1 MKIRN
6 IVIIILCLFMTSC
19 LAKIQGSESEL
30 KARDYME
37 RAAALEKA
45 EAYHQAAQ
53 EYAMVAEHYPSTSYY
68 KLAVWKAA
76 LLNIHPAN
84 PEINYAAALGW
95 LQAYLKFPLSPAEKE
110 TATLYVSMVERVKD
124 LQAERSSMVEEKNR
138 LLEITRKQSSDIE
151 SETKRRNELEADLA
165 HAWDE
170 LNKMKA
176 VDVRMHRSKVEKS
189 VGKSAPSVQEA
200 PETKSDKVTKTPQN
214 RQRATETK
222 SDKVTK
228 TPQNRQRAT
237 ETKSDKVTKTPQN
250 RQQAPAKDQELYP
263 YMIQVS
269 SYKNKEDSMREAMIL
284 RDKGD
289 SVCIS
294 HARIAGKG
302 EWYRVLVGFYR
313 APEEAQK
320 AVLEL
325 KKREYHNAFV
335 VRPPFTVEI
344 GIFSGDEKLKKL
356 KAHLISKGYSAYS
369 LPNRA
374 TKNKIRLLVGAFWTE
389 KEAETVTKDLQKE
402 GFKPKVVRR

>member
-1 MKIRN
+1 MKISN
-6 IVIIILCLFMTSC
+6 IVIIILCLLMTGC
-19 LAKIQGSESEL
+19 LSKIQGSGSEL
-30 KARDYME
+30 KARDYMD
-37 RAAALEKA
+37 RAAALENA

-53 EYAMVAEHYPSTSYY
+53 EYAMVAEHYPSTSYH

-84 PEINYAAALGW
+84 PEINYAAALSW
-95 LQAYLKFPLSPAEKE
+95 LQVYLKLPLSPKEKD
-110 TATLYVSMVERVKD
+110 AAKLYVFMVERVND
-124 LQAERSSMVEEKNR
+124 LQAELSSMVEEKDR

-151 SETKRRNELEADLA
+151 SETNRRKELEVELA
-165 HAWDE
+165 HTWDE
-170 LNKMKA
+170 LKKMKA
-176 VDVRMHRSKVEKS
+176 VDVRMHRSGVEKS
-189 VGKSAPSVQEA
+189 VGQPSQPVQKA
-200 PETKSDKVTKTPQN
+200 PETKSVGQPSQSVQKALEK
-214 RQRATETK
+214 K
-222 SDKVTK
+222 SDKGET
-228 TPQNRQRAT
+228 TPQSRQH
-237 ETKSDKVTKTPQN
+237 
-250 RQQAPAKDQELYP
+250 APAKNREFYP

-269 SYKNKEDSMREAMIL
+269 SYKSKEDSMREAMIL

-302 EWYRVLVGFYR
+302 DWYRVLVGFYQT
-313 APEEAQK
+313 PEEAQK

-325 KKREYHNAFV
+325 KTREYHHAFV
-335 VRPPFTVEI
+335 VRRPFTVEL

-374 TKNKIRLLVGAFWTE
+374 TKNKIRLLIGAFWTE
-389 KEAETVTKDLQKE
+389 KEAATVTKDLQKE

>member
-6 IVIIILCLFMTSC
+6 IIIIILCLFMSSC
-19 LAKIQGSESEL
+19 LSQIQGSNSEL
-30 KARDYME
+30 KARESME

-53 EYAMVAEHYPSTSYY
+53 EYAMVAEHYPSTSYH

-84 PEINYAAALGW
+84 PKINYAAALNW
-95 LQAYLKFPLSPAEKE
+95 LQVYLKLPLSTAEKE
-110 TATLYVSMVERVKD
+110 TATLYVSMVERIND
-124 LQAERSSMVEEKNR
+124 LQAKLSSMVEEKDR
-138 LLEITRKQSSDIE
+138 LLKITQKQSMNIE
-151 SETKRRNELEADLA
+151 SDTERRKELEAELA

-170 LNKMKA
+170 LQKMKA
-176 VDVRMHRSKVEKS
+176 VDVKMHRSKVDKNL
-189 VGKSAPSVQEA
+189 GKPTQSVQKA
-200 PETKSDKVTKTPQN
+200 PITKSDNAQTTLQT
-214 RQRATETK
+214 RQH
-222 SDKVTK
+222 
-228 TPQNRQRAT
+228 
-237 ETKSDKVTKTPQN
+237 
-250 RQQAPAKDQELYP
+250 APAKDQEFHP

-269 SYKNKEDSMREAMIL
+269 SYKSKEDAMREAMIL

-294 HARIAGKG
+294 HASIAGKG
-302 EWYRVLVGFYR
+302 DWYRVLVGFYR
-313 APEEAQK
+313 TFEEAQK

-325 KKREYHNAFV
+325 KEREYRQAFV
-335 VRPPFTVEI
+335 VRPPFTVEL
-344 GIFSGDEKLKKL
+344 GFFSGDEKLNKL
-356 KAHLISKGYSAYS
+356 KADLIAKGYSAYS

-389 KEAETVTKDLQKE
+389 KEAETVIKDLQKE

>member
-6 IVIIILCLFMTSC
+6 TIIIVLCLLMTSC
-19 LAKIQGSESEL
+19 LSKIQGSESEL
-30 KARDYME
+30 KARDFMD
-37 RAAALEKA
+37 RAAALENE

-53 EYAMVAEHYPSTSYY
+53 EYAMVAEHYPSTSYH

-76 LLNIHPAN
+76 LLNIHPSN
-84 PEINYAAALGW
+84 PEINYAAALSW
-95 LQAYLKFPLSPAEKE
+95 LQVYLKLPLSPKEKE
-110 TATLYVSMVERVKD
+110 AATFYVSMVERIND
-124 LQAERSSMVEEKNR
+124 LQAEHSSMVEEKDR

-151 SETKRRNELEADLA
+151 SDTKRRKELEAELA

-176 VDVRMHRSKVEKS
+176 VDVRMHRSRVEKS
-189 VGKSAPSVQEA
+189 VSQPSQSVQKA
-200 PETKSDKVTKTPQN
+200 PGKKNDKGKTTPKS
-214 RQRATETK
+214 RQH
-222 SDKVTK
+222 
-228 TPQNRQRAT
+228 
-237 ETKSDKVTKTPQN
+237 
-250 RQQAPAKDQELYP
+250 APAKDQEFYP

-269 SYKNKEDSMREAMIL
+269 SYKSKEDSMREAMIL

-294 HARIAGKG
+294 HAQIAGKG
-302 EWYRVLVGFYR
+302 NWYRVLVGFYR
-313 APEEAQK
+313 TPEEAQK
-320 AVLEL
+320 AALEL
-325 KKREYHNAFV
+325 KKREYHHAFV

>member
-1 MKIRN
+1 MKISN
-6 IVIIILCLFMTSC
+6 IVIIILCLLMTGC
-19 LAKIQGSESEL
+19 LSKIQGSGSEL
-30 KARDYME
+30 KARDYMD
-37 RAAALEKA
+37 RAAALENA

-53 EYAMVAEHYPSTSYY
+53 EYAMVAEHYPSTSYH

-84 PEINYAAALGW
+84 PEINYAAALSW
-95 LQAYLKFPLSPAEKE
+95 LQVYLKLPLSPKEKD
-110 TATLYVSMVERVKD
+110 AAKLYVFMVERVND
-124 LQAERSSMVEEKNR
+124 LQAELSSMVEEKDR

-151 SETKRRNELEADLA
+151 SETNRRKELEVELA
-165 HAWDE
+165 HTWDE
-170 LNKMKA
+170 LKKMKA
-176 VDVRMHRSKVEKS
+176 VDVRMHRSGVEKS
-189 VGKSAPSVQEA
+189 VGQPSQPVQKA
-200 PETKSDKVTKTPQN
+200 PETKSVGQPSQSVQKALEK
-214 RQRATETK
+214 K
-222 SDKVTK
+222 SDKGET
-228 TPQNRQRAT
+228 TPQSRQHAH
-237 ETKSDKVTKTPQN
+237 
-250 RQQAPAKDQELYP
+250 AKNQEFYP

-269 SYKNKEDSMREAMIL
+269 SYKSKEDSMREAMIL

-302 EWYRVLVGFYR
+302 DWYRVLVGFYQT
-313 APEEAQK
+313 PEEAQK

-325 KKREYHNAFV
+325 KTREYHHAFV
-335 VRPPFTVEI
+335 VRRPFTVEL

-374 TKNKIRLLVGAFWTE
+374 TKNKIRLLIGAFWTE
-389 KEAETVTKDLQKE
+389 KEAATVTKDLQKE

>member
-6 IVIIILCLFMTSC
+6 TIIIVLCLLMTSC
-19 LAKIQGSESEL
+19 LSKIQGSESEL
-30 KARDYME
+30 KARDFMD
-37 RAAALEKA
+37 RAAALENE

-53 EYAMVAEHYPSTSYY
+53 EYAMVAEHYPSTSYH

-76 LLNIHPAN
+76 LLNIHPSN
-84 PEINYAAALGW
+84 PEINYAAALSW
-95 LQAYLKFPLSPAEKE
+95 LQVYLKLPLSPKEKE
-110 TATLYVSMVERVKD
+110 AATFYVSMVERIND
-124 LQAERSSMVEEKNR
+124 LQAELSSMIEEKDR

-151 SETKRRNELEADLA
+151 SDTKRRKELEAELA
-165 HAWDE
+165 HSWDE

-176 VDVRMHRSKVEKS
+176 VDVRMHRSRVEKS
-189 VGKSAPSVQEA
+189 VSQPSQSVQKA
-200 PETKSDKVTKTPQN
+200 PGKKNDKGKTTPQS
-214 RQRATETK
+214 RQH
-222 SDKVTK
+222 
-228 TPQNRQRAT
+228 
-237 ETKSDKVTKTPQN
+237 
-250 RQQAPAKDQELYP
+250 APAKDQEFYP

-269 SYKNKEDSMREAMIL
+269 SYKSKEDSMREAMIL

-289 SVCIS
+289 FVCIS
-294 HARIAGKG
+294 HARIVGKG
-302 EWYRVLVGFYR
+302 NWYRVLVGFYR
-313 APEEAQK
+313 TPEEAQK
-320 AVLEL
+320 AALEL
-325 KKREYHNAFV
+325 KKREYHHAFV

-389 KEAETVTKDLQKE
+389 KEAETVIKDLLKE

>member
-6 IVIIILCLFMTSC
+6 IVIIILCLLMTSC

-30 KARDYME
+30 KAQDYME

-95 LQAYLKFPLSPAEKE
+95 LQTYLKFPLSPAEKE
-110 TATLYVSMVERVKD
+110 TATLYVAMVERVNA
-124 LQAERSSMVEEKNR
+124 LQAELSSMVEEKNR
-138 LLEITRKQSSDIE
+138 LLEITQKQSSAIE
-151 SETKRRNELEADLA
+151 SDTKRRNELEAELA

-189 VGKSAPSVQEA
+189 VGKPAPSVQEV
-200 PETKSDKVTKTPQN
+200 PETKSDKVTATPQS
-214 RQRATETK
+214 RQQTPETK
-222 SDKVTK
+222 SDKETT
-228 TPQNRQRAT
+228 TPQS
-237 ETKSDKVTKTPQN
+237 K
-250 RQQAPAKDQELYP
+250 QQAPAKDQEFYP
-263 YMIQVS
+263 YMVQVG
-269 SYKNKEDSMREAMIL
+269 SYKSKEDSMREAMIL

-302 EWYRVLVGFYR
+302 DWYRVLVGFYR
-313 APEEAQK
+313 TVEDAQT

-325 KKREYHNAFV
+325 KNREYHQAFV
-335 VRPPFTVEI
+335 VRPPFTVEL
-344 GIFSGDEKLKKL
+344 GFFSDDEKLKKL
-356 KAHLISKGYSAYS
+356 EALLISKGYSAYS
-369 LPNRA
+369 LPDKA
-374 TKNKIRLLVGAFWTE
+374 TKNETRLLVGAFWTE
-389 KEAETVTKDLQKE
+389 NEAETVTKDLQKE

>member
-6 IVIIILCLFMTSC
+6 IIIIILCLLMSSC
-19 LAKIQGSESEL
+19 MSQIQGSESES

-53 EYAMVAEHYPSTSYY
+53 EYAMVAEHYPSTSYH

-84 PEINYAAALGW
+84 PEINYAAALSW

-110 TATLYVSMVERVKD
+110 TATLYVSVVERVND
-124 LQAERSSMVEEKNR
+124 LQAELSSMVEEKNK
-138 LLEITRKQSSDIE
+138 LIEITKKQSSDIE
-151 SETKRRNELEADLA
+151 SDTKRREELEAELA

-176 VDVRMHRSKVEKS
+176 VDVRMHRSRVEKS
-189 VGKSAPSVQEA
+189 VDKPTQSVQKA
-200 PETKSDKVTKTPQN
+200 PEIKSDKATTAPQS
-214 RQRATETK
+214 RQ
-222 SDKVTK
+222 S
-228 TPQNRQRAT
+228 
-237 ETKSDKVTKTPQN
+237 
-250 RQQAPAKDQELYP
+250 APAKDQEFYP

-294 HARIAGKG
+294 YARIAGKG
-302 EWYRVLVGFYR
+302 DWYRVLVGFYR
-313 APEEAQK
+313 TPEEAQK
-320 AVLEL
+320 AALEL
-325 KKREYHNAFV
+325 KNREYQQAFV
-335 VRPPFTVEI
+335 VRPPFTVAL
-344 GIFSGDEKLKKL
+344 GIFSDNEKLRKL
-356 KAHLISKGYSAYS
+356 EAHLISKGYSAYS
-369 LPNRA
+369 LPDRA
-374 TKNKIRLLVGAFWTE
+374 TKNEIKLLVGAFWTE

>member
-19 LAKIQGSESEL
+19 LSKIQGSESEL

-76 LLNIHPAN
+76 LLSIHPAN
-84 PEINYAAALGW
+84 PEINYAAALSW

-110 TATLYVSMVERVKD
+110 TATLYVSMVERVND
-124 LQAERSSMVEEKNR
+124 LQAELSSMVEEKNR
-138 LLEITRKQSSDIE
+138 LLEITQKQSSDIE
-151 SETKRRNELEADLA
+151 SDTKRRNELEAELA

-189 VGKSAPSVQEA
+189 VGKPAPSVQEA
-200 PETKSDKVTKTPQN
+200 PETKSDKVTT
-214 RQRATETK
+214 
-222 SDKVTK
+222 
-228 TPQNRQRAT
+228 
-237 ETKSDKVTKTPQN
+237 TPQN
-250 RQQAPAKDQELYP
+250 RQQAPAKDQEFYP
-263 YMIQVS
+263 YMIQVG
-269 SYKNKEDSMREAMIL
+269 SYKSKEDSMREAMIL

-302 EWYRVLVGFYR
+302 DWYRVLVGFYR
-313 APEEAQK
+313 TSEEAQK
-320 AVLEL
+320 AALEL
-325 KKREYHNAFV
+325 KNREYHHAFV
-335 VRPPFTVEI
+335 VRPPFTVAL
-344 GIFSGDEKLKKL
+344 GIFSDDEKLSKL
-356 KAHLISKGYSAYS
+356 KAHLLSKGYSAYS
-369 LPNRA
+369 LPDRA
-374 TKNKIRLLVGAFWTE
+374 TKNEIRLLVGAFWNE

-402 GFKPKVVRR
+402 GFQPKVVRR

>member
-1 MKIRN
+1 
-6 IVIIILCLFMTSC
+6 MTSC
-19 LAKIQGSESEL
+19 LSKIHGTEDSEL
-30 KARDYME
+30 KARDFMD
-37 RAAALEKA
+37 RAAALENT

-53 EYAMVAEHYPSTSYY
+53 EYAMVAEHYPSTSYH

-84 PEINYAAALGW
+84 PEINYAASLSW
-95 LQAYLKFPLSPAEKE
+95 LKVYLKLPLSPAEKE
-110 TATLYVSMVERVKD
+110 TATFYVYMVERIND
-124 LQAERSSMVEEKNR
+124 LQAELSSMVEEKNR
-138 LLEITRKQSSDIE
+138 LLEITGKQSSDIE
-151 SETKRRNELEADLA
+151 SETKRREELEAELA

-176 VDVRMHRSKVEKS
+176 VDVRMHRSGVERS
-189 VGKSAPSVQEA
+189 VDQPSQLVQTT
-200 PETKSDKVTKTPQN
+200 PETKSVDQPSQSVQTAPVKKNDKGKTTLQSK
-214 RQRATETK
+214 QH
-222 SDKVTK
+222 
-228 TPQNRQRAT
+228 
-237 ETKSDKVTKTPQN
+237 
-250 RQQAPAKDQELYP
+250 APAKDQEFYP
-263 YMIQVS
+263 YMIQVG
-269 SYKNKEDSMREAMIL
+269 SYKSKEDSMREAMIL

-325 KKREYHNAFV
+325 KKREYHHAFV
-335 VRPPFTVEI
+335 VRPPFTVEL
-344 GIFSGDEKLKKL
+344 GIFSGDEKLKKI
-356 KAHLISKGYSAYS
+356 KTHLISKGYSAYS

-389 KEAETVTKDLQKE
+389 KEAETVTKNLQKE